1 MRDKF
6 ITIDNTNYQ
15 GDDDV
20 NEIINIDLINFN
32 ESKSSIHNNTNSNN
46 NNNDDQFL
54 KYFHQ
59 LIIDKYKIF
68 KIILQFTKTN
78 TSTSSSTTTTINGT
92 TISNI
97 SNNGNNNSIEI
108 NSFNQELFNLIKSS
122 NDNILNFANY
132 ISTTTTTTTI
142 TILP

>member
-32 ESKSSIHNNTNSNN
+32 GSKSSIHNNNNSNSN

-54 KYFHQ
+54 KYF
-59 LIIDKYKIF
+59 
-68 KIILQFTKTN
+68 
-78 TSTSSSTTTTINGT
+78 IN
-92 TISNI
+92 
-97 SNNGNNNSIEI
+97 
-108 NSFNQELFNLIKSS
+108 
-122 NDNILNFANY
+122 
-132 ISTTTTTTTI
+132 
-142 TILP
+142 